1 MAELTNKHFL
11 ATATLLIFLT
21 TTVSH
26 FHFTFSEDSKPT
38 GFTLSLIP
46 GDSPDSPLYQGN
58 LTRHERMQRL
68 INITQSKASLY
79 RLMSSWP
86 GNATTTPIGPE
97 NINLPMIRNNFYYA
111 VKIGIGNPVYNAYLL
126 LDTGSGLIWTQCEPC
141 PTCYPMEY
149 GIYDPRRSNTYS
161 MLPSSHA
168 LCQSGYYKRVQNQ
181 CMYTMIYGAEAVAGG
196 STSTLPVPKTQGV
209 ASLETFTFA
218 NNEGGFSNI
227 DGVIFGCSRY
237 VQNFQ
242 DLMFNQKI
250 SGILGMNTAPD
261 SLVTQLMNRIDRK
274 FSYCIPSVL
283 DQTTRPILVNFGT
296 DVPRISTPLVNT
308 LFVSPPRT
316 QLFFL
321 DLRDVSVGTHQIG
334 FPKGTFTASPDGSK
348 GVVIDSG
355 APFTVLAENING
367 VNAYLLVMSAFD
379 AYYGQSQGLPRVK
392 VDQFEYCYGLP
403 NGFNDF
409 LTLTFHFYP
418 RADFVVNS
426 RDVHYVNSG
435 MRFFCVALMK
445 NSGGLSLLGAYQQQ
459 NKHIVY
465 NLDLNALQFATVT
478 CPI

>member
-1 MAELTNKHFL
+1 MNPYKRLTQFISAMAELTNKHFL

-261 SLVTQLMNRIDRK
+261 SLVTQLMNRIDK
-274 FSYCIPSVL
+274 EILLLHTFCFGPDNSSYFGEFRDRRSENLHTSCQHTVCLSSSYSA
-283 DQTTRPILVNFGT
+283 ILFGFARCECWNAP
-296 DVPRISTPLVNT
+296 DR
-308 LFVSPPRT
+308 VSQR
-316 QLFFL
+316 
-321 DLRDVSVGTHQIG
+321 H
-334 FPKGTFTASPDGSK
+334 
-348 GVVIDSG
+348 
-355 APFTVLAENING
+355 
-367 VNAYLLVMSAFD
+367 
-379 AYYGQSQGLPRVK
+379 
-392 VDQFEYCYGLP
+392 
-403 NGFNDF
+403 
-409 LTLTFHFYP
+409 FH
-418 RADFVVNS
+418 S
-426 RDVHYVNSG
+426 
-435 MRFFCVALMK
+435 
-445 NSGGLSLLGAYQQQ
+445 
-459 NKHIVY
+459 
-465 NLDLNALQFATVT
+465 
-478 CPI
+478 